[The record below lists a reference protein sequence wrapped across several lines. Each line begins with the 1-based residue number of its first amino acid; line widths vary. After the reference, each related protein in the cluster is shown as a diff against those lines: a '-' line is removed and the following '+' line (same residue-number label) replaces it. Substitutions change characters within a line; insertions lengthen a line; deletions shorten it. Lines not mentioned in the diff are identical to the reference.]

1 MKRISIFAIA
11 LTLFSAN
18 LINPSNAATI
28 ASCSNISIDVSKT
41 NLKKSGTTLPC
52 LAGGKSVLL
61 ESINGPA
68 IINVW
73 GSWCIP
79 CREEMPHFV
88 ALAKLNKVP
97 IIGIDVEESSMA
109 AGKKFVL
116 AHSMSWPILY
126 DADGR
131 TKSAFGMGVPV
142 TWFLNEKSVVV
153 YRQIGIINSDQLL
166 FDEVKKYLKIKL

>member
-1 MKRISIFAIA
+1 MKKLISIIA
-11 LTLFSAN
+11 CLALLT
-18 LINPSNAATI
+18 
-28 ASCSNISIDVSKT
+28 SCSSTTHKNVKATGKIISCTTINTDHVTTK
-41 NLKKSGTTLPC
+41 GTSVPC
-52 LAGGKSVLL
+52 LDDGPGIVLEAL
-61 ESINGPA
+61 RGPA
-68 IINVW
+68 VVNVW
-73 GSWCIP
+73 GSWCAP
-79 CREEMPHFV
+79 CVQEMPHFV

-116 AHSMSWPILY
+116 AHGMSWPILY

-153 YRQIGIINSDQLL
+153 YRQIGIINSDQML

>member
-1 MKRISIFAIA
+1 MKRIWIFAIA
-11 LTLFSAN
+11 LILSSAYLTNPASAVTL
-18 LINPSNAATI
+18 
-28 ASCSNISIDVSKT
+28 ASCSTIAIDPSKS
-41 NLKKSGTTLPC
+41 NLKKNTTTLPC
-52 LAGGKSVLL
+52 LAGGKSITL
-61 ESINGPA
+61 ESIKGPA

-97 IIGIDVEESSMA
+97 IIGIDVEESSAA

-116 AHSMSWPILY
+116 AHAMSWPILY

-153 YRQIGIINSDQLL
+153 YRQIGIINSDQML
-166 FDEVKKYLKIKL
+166 FSEVKKYLNIKL